1 VISCHL
7 RGNLSLKTEVRRAKE
22 INSCYNQKEM
32 RKVCGFDMNTA
43 RGCGVG
49 IEGSDQRTEETCRKA
64 HPSKVI
70 LASED
75 ELTNSTNAD

>member
-1 VISCHL
+1 
-7 RGNLSLKTEVRRAKE
+7 
-22 INSCYNQKEM
+22 M
-32 RKVCGFDMNTA
+32 CGFDMNTA

-64 HPSKVI
+64 HPSQVV
-70 LASED
+70 LASGD